1 MCRLGS
7 PTTSMTKR
15 GLTRE
20 RLADIAHAYVAEHGL
35 DALTMRRLAAAAEV
49 TPGALYKHV
58 RDRKDLQR
66 AMADTVFRA
75 VDLSDIDLGHPDVD
89 QTIICCRRIRAA
101 MLRFREGG
109 RVVAGSYSPSP
120 ETIRVSG
127 TLMALLHGVV
137 LPQFRVG
144 EIVLVLRSYITG
156 FVIEEQA
163 YLELRNA
170 GEWEPLVARIA
181 TGEHAG
187 PEGAD
192 AILAVMTGDRDRR
205 FTGGL
210 RTVLDG
216 KVRDPV
222 NRAASLHS

>member
-1 MCRLGS
+1 
-7 PTTSMTKR
+7 MTKR

-20 RLADIAHAYVAEHGL
+20 RLADIAHDYVSEHGL

-75 VDLSDIDLGHPDVD
+75 VDLSDLDVGNPDVA
-89 QTIICCRRIRAA
+89 QTMICCQRIRAA

-120 ETIRVSG
+120 ETIRVSS
-127 TLMALLHGVV
+127 TLMALLRGVL
-137 LPQFRVG
+137 LPQFGVG

-163 YLELRNA
+163 YLELSNA
-170 GEWEPLVARIA
+170 GEWESLVARIS
-181 TGEHAG
+181 TGDHVR

-192 AILAVMTGDRDRR
+192 DVLAIMTGDRDVR

-210 RTVLDG
+210 RTVLHG
-216 KVRDPV
+216 KVRD
-222 NRAASLHS
+222 AANLAAPLRI